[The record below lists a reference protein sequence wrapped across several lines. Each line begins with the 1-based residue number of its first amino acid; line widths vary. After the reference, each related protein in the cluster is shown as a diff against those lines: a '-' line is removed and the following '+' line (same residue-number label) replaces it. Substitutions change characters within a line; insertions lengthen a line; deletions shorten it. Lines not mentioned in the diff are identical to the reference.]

1 MSGLMGR
8 GREGKV
14 VGNSA
19 GATKR
24 AVLCNKTSLKRGKKK
39 EEETGTGNSVKG
51 QSCVTQLNLYLSR

>member
-1 MSGLMGR
+1 MGR

-24 AVLCNKTSLKRGKKK
+24 AVMYKKK
-39 EEETGTGNSVKG
+39 
-51 QSCVTQLNLYLSR
+51 